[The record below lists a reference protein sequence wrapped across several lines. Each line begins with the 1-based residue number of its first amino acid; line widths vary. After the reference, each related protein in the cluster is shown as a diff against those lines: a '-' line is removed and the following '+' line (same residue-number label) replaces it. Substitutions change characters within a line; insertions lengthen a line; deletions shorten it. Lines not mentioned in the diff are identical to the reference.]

1 MGDCAAGRE
10 SSARRS
16 VRRLRPWPSRKSA
29 TVCHEE
35 RRVVKGASFEI
46 THPFHPARGNR
57 FVLVS
62 RKQNWGED
70 RVMYFDA
77 HKRLRSV
84 LASWTD
90 VPEPDLF
97 AQASG
102 GHSWFR
108 TDDLLR
114 LRALVDDLLGARDVK

>member
-1 MGDCAAGRE
+1 MPGAPT
-10 SSARRS
+10 ARPS
-16 VRRLRPWPSRKSA
+16 PSRKSA

-46 THPFHPARGNR
+46 THPFHPARGNH

-90 VPEPDLF
+90 VPAPDLF

-114 LRALVDDLLGARDVK
+114 LRALVDDLLGACDVK